1 MLKQIDSLET
11 LQQEA
16 ELFMENL
23 TPAQERATLVTL
35 TGELGAGK
43 TAFTKCVAR
52 ILGVTEEI
60 TSPTFV
66 LQKNYTL
73 PENKKG
79 FKQLIHI
86 DAYRLKSGEELGPLS
101 FAETLRDAGNL
112 ILLEWPEQVA
122 DALPTPDAALT
133 FTHQGENSRA
143 LSYD

>member
-16 ELFMENL
+16 GLFMENL
-23 TPAQERATLVTL
+23 TPAQERATLITL

-43 TAFTKCVAR
+43 TAFTKCVAK